1 VLRDGF
7 IQRQSAFARH
17 LLKTYTS
24 QGRFARNVSVLT
36 AANLAGAGLSF
47 LQGIIVARILGPESY
62 GIVALIMTYPNLVY
76 SFLSAKSGDATIKY
90 LGQFHSQGERKQSV
104 AMCGLGYTVD
114 LVVAVLAFGIIIV
127 TASWA
132 AANIVQRPDLA
143 WLIPFYAIA
152 LVPQSLRGTSHAVL
166 SILERFTWAAAIQIA
181 TTVARFVSVIAL
193 VLLGFGVAGVIWG
206 NLIGFLI
213 NGMLYAGSAFWLI
226 RTTWHGWWWQQNF
239 WHDLQHYRRDIVRF
253 LGLNEVSALAGMI
266 PKQLDIIVLGYFSG
280 PTQVG
285 YYRLAKSLTDIIALL
300 VSPLQS
306 VVYPRLSSLWGAGQ
320 HRAAHKQARTM
331 ALMLGLPLG
340 ALVML
345 IGIPLVPFV
354 LPLLVGNEYAP
365 AIVATQLLLT
375 GAAAWLAFFWIRPF
389 VLAKGGIKMWTGISV
404 LVACMSL
411 AAYFVV
417 IPIWGYLGLA
427 AWLMAMNFLGH
438 GIALIWLLAI
448 NSHTQADTHDSY
460 TNEQA

>member
-1 VLRDGF
+1 
-7 IQRQSAFARH
+7 
-17 LLKTYTS
+17 
-24 QGRFARNVSVLT
+24 
-36 AANLAGAGLSF
+36 
-47 LQGIIVARILGPESY
+47 
-62 GIVALIMTYPNLVY
+62 
-76 SFLSAKSGDATIKY
+76 
-90 LGQFHSQGERKQSV
+90 
-104 AMCGLGYTVD
+104 
-114 LVVAVLAFGIIIV
+114 
-127 TASWA
+127 
-132 AANIVQRPDLA
+132 
-143 WLIPFYAIA
+143 
-152 LVPQSLRGTSHAVL
+152 
-166 SILERFTWAAAIQIA
+166 
-181 TTVARFVSVIAL
+181 

-404 LVACMSL
+404 FIACMSL